1 MKLRTKVILPILV
14 LIFAVIA
21 AYAAINTVRTQRLLS
36 QELDRQIEWIHSY
49 GVKSYLRMPEDAYTA
64 LATIRGVVVD
74 LAQREVP
81 RTEVL
86 DVMRSAIADQKWI
99 LGSWIAWETNSYD
112 DRDDA
117 YAGVT
122 PFTEQGHFATY
133 LYRTSDDS
141 VDMMPLE
148 NYRDQSWYRMPL
160 ATGEPYLTE
169 PFHYKITDRGV
180 ISLTAALPIHR
191 AGEVIGVIGLDID
204 MTYSQTLIEEIQ
216 PLGTGSA
223 FVMSQSGIT
232 IADPDPTRLLQ
243 EGYFRFNDPDAARK
257 AVVTGK
263 PYREQIISDRDEKSL
278 LVLSP
283 FSVDQ
288 FPKTWIFG
296 VTVPLTEYAQRV
308 TEFIIAAIVIAILA
322 FVLVAAFLIPI
333 VGRITRPLMRT
344 TTAILDIAKGSA
356 DLTQRLPVV
365 THDEVGTLAQGFNTF
380 LESQNEFI
388 RNMKSDGERTE
399 TAKNN
404 IIASAEQTAAA
415 IRQIGAHI
423 DSIRK
428 QTDLLDENAREA
440 TGLSAEVRESV
451 QVIEGKLGH
460 QESMVAETSSAID
473 EIAASLRSASRIA
486 AEKIVSARELN
497 AAVEKGRTTLTSAD
511 EAIEEAVQQLS
522 AIRAMNGVINEIA
535 AQTNLLS
542 MNAAI
547 EAAHAGDSGRGFAVV
562 AEEIRKLAERAAG
575 SSREINETVKK
586 ISRSITES
594 STRMNASGA
603 VFGTIIAEAQSTAD
617 ALQGIGA
624 GIDEMSVGG
633 DNIMNATVL
642 LSETI
647 TDVSRTFRSLVEA
660 VQRLIDRNLELQN
673 VSGQTK
679 QGLSEIDAGVSEIVS
694 GSGELVEAGNI
705 LDHVV
710 TDLSQRLARFVT
722 DADTS
727 AEPADQDTADQDTEE
742 QETRRREPD
751 SLRP

>member
-1 MKLRTKVILPILV
+1 
-14 LIFAVIA
+14 
-21 AYAAINTVRTQRLLS
+21 
-36 QELDRQIEWIHSY
+36 
-49 GVKSYLRMPEDAYTA
+49 
-64 LATIRGVVVD
+64 
-74 LAQREVP
+74 
-81 RTEVL
+81 
-86 DVMRSAIADQKWI
+86 
-99 LGSWIAWETNSYD
+99 
-112 DRDDA
+112 
-117 YAGVT
+117 
-122 PFTEQGHFATY
+122 
-133 LYRTSDDS
+133 
-141 VDMMPLE
+141 
-148 NYRDQSWYRMPL
+148 
-160 ATGEPYLTE
+160 
-169 PFHYKITDRGV
+169 
-180 ISLTAALPIHR
+180 
-191 AGEVIGVIGLDID
+191 
-204 MTYSQTLIEEIQ
+204 
-216 PLGTGSA
+216 
-223 FVMSQSGIT
+223 
-232 IADPDPTRLLQ
+232 
-243 EGYFRFNDPDAARK
+243 
-257 AVVTGK
+257 
-263 PYREQIISDRDEKSL
+263 
-278 LVLSP
+278 
-283 FSVDQ
+283 
-288 FPKTWIFG
+288 
-296 VTVPLTEYAQRV
+296 
-308 TEFIIAAIVIAILA
+308 
-322 FVLVAAFLIPI
+322 
-333 VGRITRPLMRT
+333 
-344 TTAILDIAKGSA
+344 
-356 DLTQRLPVV
+356 
-365 THDEVGTLAQGFNTF
+365 
-380 LESQNEFI
+380 
-388 RNMKSDGERTE
+388 
-399 TAKNN
+399 
-404 IIASAEQTAAA
+404 
-415 IRQIGAHI
+415 
-423 DSIRK
+423 
-428 QTDLLDENAREA
+428 
-440 TGLSAEVRESV
+440 
-451 QVIEGKLGH
+451 
-460 QESMVAETSSAID
+460 MVAETSSAID

-727 AEPADQDTADQDTEE
+727 AEPADQDTADPDTEE
-742 QETRRREPD
+742 QETRR
-751 SLRP
+751 